1 MTLAKAFG
9 LPSVPGIGDRAR
21 LNIQVLAF
29 NVFNTLNLL
38 NLTGP
43 TNTLI
48 SNDGVTS
55 NPLFG
60 QSQGAFAGRIVELQ
74 ARFSF

>member
-1 MTLAKAFG
+1 MNQLQTL
-9 LPSVPGIGDRAR
+9 PE
-21 LNIQVLAF
+21 LNLQLNAY
-29 NVFNTLNLL
+29 NVFNKLNLL
-38 NLTGP
+38 P
-43 TNTLI
+43 TPNTAI

-60 QSQGAFAGRIVELQ
+60 DVQQAFAGRIVEVQ